1 MKASVNTCFTE
12 NGMKTIPSEMV
23 REHHTLFEVV
33 WKAIGGEETVQSW
46 VSKTTRNYRAKV
58 SVYKGC
64 KNICP
69 TKVFRIK
76 QEKIIISMFSVSF

>member
-1 MKASVNTCFTE
+1 MKESVNTCFRE
-12 NGMKTIPSEMV
+12 NGMKTIPSAMV
-23 REHHTLFEVV
+23 RENRTPFEVV

-46 VSKTTRNYRAKV
+46 VSKTTCNYRAKV

-69 TKVFRIK
+69 AEVFRIK
-76 QEKIIISMFSVSF
+76 QEKIIISMFSISF